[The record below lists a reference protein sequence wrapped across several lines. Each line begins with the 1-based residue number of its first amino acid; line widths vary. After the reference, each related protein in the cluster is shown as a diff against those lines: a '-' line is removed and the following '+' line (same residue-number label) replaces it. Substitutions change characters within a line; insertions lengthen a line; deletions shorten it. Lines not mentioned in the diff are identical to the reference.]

1 MSVVLY
7 LICCRKLHFVLVAL
21 TQEMA
26 QTLKKKKQLLHE
38 LSEGSTV
45 DGEMAKQAGRRQA
58 G

>member
-7 LICCRKLHFVLVAL
+7 LICCKKLHFILVAL
-21 TQEMA
+21 IQEMA
-26 QTLKKKKQLLHE
+26 QTLKKKLQHE

>member
-7 LICCRKLHFVLVAL
+7 LICCRKLHFILVAL
-21 TQEMA
+21 IQEMA
-26 QTLKKKKQLLHE
+26 QTLKKKLQHE